1 MKNWIHLPVA
11 AAVGALVGFGSGLF
25 DAPERAAHGAA
36 SDTPELSAAVSDLRA
51 EQARLTARLAA
62 LASATLPSTAASA
75 PAASRAPVQDLDA
88 AIAAY
93 MAKRLG
99 GGASDAVSGAPGPA
113 DLESAAIADR
123 ILTGQ
128 VTGDELDELW
138 QTLREEKRID
148 AVLAEIEREAALA
161 PNNPDLQSEL
171 GKAYLQKLFD
181 VGVGP
186 MASVWGEKADGAF
199 DRALELDET
208 HWEARFQKAMALS
221 NWPAFLGKQGE
232 SVHQFEILVEQQER
246 GTSEPEQAWTY
257 YFLGNL
263 YDQMGESDKARSAWQ
278 RGATR
283 FPDSAELR
291 QKTEARAR

>member
-11 AAVGALVGFGSGLF
+11 AVVGALTCLGSGLF
-25 DAPERAAHGAA
+25 TSPERAARGAA
-36 SDTPELSAAVSDLRA
+36 PESAELSAELSASLAELRA
-51 EQARLTARLAA
+51 EQERLAARLAE
-62 LASATLPSTAASA
+62 LARA
-75 PAASRAPVQDLDA
+75 PAAAPTPSRAPVQDLDA

-93 MAKRLG
+93 MAKRIGAEALAEH
-99 GGASDAVSGAPGPA
+99 GASAPA

-123 ILTGQ
+123 ILRGE
-128 VTGDELDELW
+128 VTGDELEALW
-138 QTLREEKRID
+138 QRLRQEKRID
-148 AVLAEIEREAALA
+148 AVLVVIEREAELA

-171 GKAYLQKLFD
+171 GKAYIQKLFD

-232 SVHQFEILVEQQER
+232 SVRQFEILAEQQER
-246 GTSEPEQAWTY
+246 GAPESEQAWTY

-263 YDQMGESDKARSAWQ
+263 YDQMGEGEKARAAWQ
-278 RGATR
+278 RGAAR
-283 FPDSAELR
+283 FPDNEQLR

>member
-11 AAVGALVGFGSGLF
+11 AVVGALTGLGSGLF
-25 DAPERAAHGAA
+25 TPSERAARGAA
-36 SDTPELSAAVSDLRA
+36 PESAELSASLAELRA
-51 EQARLTARLAA
+51 EQERLAA
-62 LASATLPSTAASA
+62 RMAELARA
-75 PAASRAPVQDLDA
+75 PAAAPAPSRAPVQDLDA

-99 GGASDAVSGAPGPA
+99 AEALAEHGASAPA

-123 ILTGQ
+123 ILRGE
-128 VTGDELDELW
+128 VTGDELEALW
-138 QTLREEKRID
+138 QRLRQEKRID
-148 AVLAEIEREAALA
+148 AVLAVIEREAGLA

-171 GKAYLQKLFD
+171 GKAYIQKLFD

-232 SVHQFEILVEQQER
+232 SVRQFEILAEQQER
-246 GTSEPEQAWTY
+246 SAPESEQAWTY

-263 YDQMGESDKARSAWQ
+263 YDQMGEGERARAAWQ
-278 RGATR
+278 RGAVR
-283 FPDSAELR
+283 FPDNEQLR